1 MDVTVQLSQKNCTC
15 EIFFES
21 KIKTGTGPVNL
32 FTVYPNCRRYFVCQ
46 VGWLL
51 AHIVNINQKRM
62 GDFLT

>member
-32 FTVYPNCRRYFVCQ
+32 FTANFKIHYWANCCRFKNFSPKVESSN
-46 VGWLL
+46 GM
-51 AHIVNINQKRM
+51 IGN
-62 GDFLT
+62 